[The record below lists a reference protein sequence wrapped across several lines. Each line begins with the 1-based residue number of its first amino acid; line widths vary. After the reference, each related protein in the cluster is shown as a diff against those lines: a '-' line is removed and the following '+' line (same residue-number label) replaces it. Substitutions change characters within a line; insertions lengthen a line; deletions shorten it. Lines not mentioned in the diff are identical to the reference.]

1 MIVIKVSLDI
11 NQKPWINKVIDRG
24 KKSKTLSEVKPV
36 QNISKNSYSFLEIG
50 IVQKEVLLSHELQ
63 DHVYE

>member
-11 NQKPWINKVIDRG
+11 NQKSWINKVIDRG

-36 QNISKNSYSFLEIG
+36 QNISKNSHSFLEIG
-50 IVQKEVLLSHELQ
+50 IVQKEVLFSHELQ
-63 DHVYE
+63 DHAYE

>member
-36 QNISKNSYSFLEIG
+36 QNISKNSQSFLAIG
-50 IVQKEVLLSHELQ
+50 IVQKEVLFSHELQ
-63 DHVYE
+63 DHAYE